1 MSIKD
6 IAGTIIAV
14 VTVLGLGYAV
24 ALRGGYLVDEARA
37 QDIAQSKVEVE
48 ERARLEFVRETKFNR
63 LRFLNQLA
71 DRSPD
76 EELEA
81 EILRDDI
88 KRITDRLEELK

>member
-1 MSIKD
+1 MNVKE
-6 IAGTIIAV
+6 IATTITAV
-14 VTVLGLGYAV
+14 AAVFALGYTV

-37 QDIAQSKVEVE
+37 SDIAQEKVEVE

-63 LRFLNQLA
+63 LRLLNSLEEK
-71 DRSPD
+71 SPD